1 MYFLEKE
8 KILTGLEVNEEW
20 LFEDKVQVKY
30 TVLQVERMMLE
41 RFEEADHGRNMNY
54 IQEL

>member
-8 KILTGLEVNEEW
+8 KILTGLQVNEEW
-20 LFEDKVQVKY
+20 PFEDKVQVKY